1 MGELDVG
8 EVLAALPH
16 RPPFLLVDRIVEIS
30 DDGTRIV
37 GIKAVGAN
45 EPYLAG
51 HFPGYPIMPGV
62 LIAEALAQ
70 TGGVL
75 IGRNPANR
83 DKLGLLAGLDGFRF
97 KRPVRPGDTLRL
109 EVTLTRLRM
118 GVGRMTGRALVG
130 DEVAAEGE
138 ITFFLAPIAD
148 LPGAEALQRER
159 AGGER

>member
-1 MGELDVG
+1 MAELDVSAI
-8 EVLAALPH
+8 LAALPH
-16 RPPFLLVDRIVEIS
+16 RPPFLLVDRIVEIAE
-30 DDGTRIV
+30 DGTRIV
-37 GIKAVGAN
+37 GLKAVGAN

-109 EVTLTRLRM
+109 EVTLTRLRL
-118 GVGRMTGRALVG
+118 GVGKLTGRALVG
-130 DEVAAEGE
+130 DELAAEGE
-138 ITFFLAPIAD
+138 ITFFLVPIKD
-148 LPGAEALQRER
+148 LPGAEGLRP
-159 AGGER
+159 